1 MKLEIHPRIDRD
13 LQSIVAY
20 YDKESLW
27 AADRFIAE
35 FRDALDCIRK
45 NPACHHF
52 VDPERRRC
60 NLKHFP
66 YHLIYEVGA
75 DVVNVLVVRHHRRR
89 PDYGMRRKMQ

>member
-1 MKLEIHPRIDRD
+1 MRLEFHPGIDRD
-13 LQSIVAY
+13 LKSVVTY
-20 YDKESLW
+20 YNTESLW
-27 AADRFIAE
+27 AADRFVAE
-35 FRDALDCIRK
+35 FHAALDGIRK

-66 YHLIYEVGA
+66 YHLIYEVETE
-75 DVVNVLVVRHHRRR
+75 VVNVLVLRHHRRR